1 MPAKIEKIFAA
12 GRLDTKIHSDS
23 TTGKEK
29 WLGYFLG
36 PCLTAMVYSGVG
48 GTYLTQFYTDVL
60 GLSGVFLTLMPLLS
74 KAVDVIMNLLIGR
87 LIDHTRTRQGKAR
100 PWLLISGGLIAITG
114 CLLYT
119 VPRGSMAVQM
129 VWIVVSYNLFFAF
142 AYSIYNLSH
151 ALMVPLSTRDTKQR
165 DTLAMFTSTGTP
177 MIPGTLVTV
186 IMPLLVPLLGV
197 GGGSP
202 GPLDGGDECDFHS
215 GASGGSHGILF
226 HKRACHGGTAGSDRR
241 RDGLLC
247 PADEGLLFQPLLAAD
262 YGNECADE
270 PV

>member
-23 TTGKEK
+23 TTKKEK

-60 GLSGVFLTLMPLLS
+60 GLSGVFLTLMPFLS

-100 PWLLISGGLIAITG
+100 PWLLISGGLIAVAG
-114 CLLYT
+114 CLLYA
-119 VPRGSMAVQM
+119 VPRASVAVQM
-129 VWIVVSYNLFFAF
+129 AWIVVSYNLFFAF

-165 DTLAMFTSTGTP
+165 DTLAMFTSTGTS
-177 MIPGTLVTV
+177 MIPGMLVTV

-197 GGGSP
+197 GAEP
-202 GPLDGGDECDFHS
+202 
-215 GASGGSHGILF
+215 
-226 HKRACHGGTAGSDRR
+226 
-241 RDGLLC
+241 RDIGWR
-247 PADEGLLFQPLLAAD
+247 
-262 YGNECADE
+262 
-270 PV
+270 